1 MWQMK
6 YNKALILMQMNL
18 VMRFKMDTVVRHVCV
33 LECNKGIYD
42 VSGRS
47 VRVQFNS
54 LMQATG
60 EHHTTNLKEKHR
72 DDLKCFKVTQ
82 KQ

>member
-1 MWQMK
+1 M
-6 YNKALILMQMNL
+6 
-18 VMRFKMDTVVRHVCV
+18 CV

-42 VSGRS
+42 VSERS